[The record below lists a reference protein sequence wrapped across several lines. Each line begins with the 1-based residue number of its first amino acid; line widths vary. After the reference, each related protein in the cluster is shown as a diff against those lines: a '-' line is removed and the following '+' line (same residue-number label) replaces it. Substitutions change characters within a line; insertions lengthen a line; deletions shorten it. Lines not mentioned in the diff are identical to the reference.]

1 MILCAFEHYQS
12 MALRELS
19 EAGLWDPLGDL
30 RAITDK
36 HFSPDRAL
44 DARRLD
50 AFRDDIA
57 ERCAR
62 IPLGH
67 VLGYA
72 DFGEQRLLVGSG
84 TFVPRRQS
92 LALVRWIERNL
103 ALTGD
108 STVYDLCAG
117 VGAIGLSIWAGS
129 GARVHC
135 VDSDTTAQAY
145 LRRNIRRLD
154 AQREV
159 SVLAADITRPEAF
172 IQAHGRVDLVVS
184 NPPYVAPGT
193 DLLPEWS
200 RHHPPGAIYARE
212 QGAELIG
219 VSARLAAN
227 LLRPGGMLLVEHGEV
242 QSAQVAA
249 LLHAHGFL
257 GIHQCQDDDF
267 SDATGP
273 SVFTLGRAP

>member
-1 MILCAFEHYQS
+1 MILCAFEHHQAL
-12 MALRELS
+12 ALRELS
-19 EAGLWDPLGDL
+19 EAGLWDPQGDL

-36 HFSPDRAL
+36 HFNPDRAL

-67 VLGYA
+67 ILGYA
-72 DFGEQRLLVGSG
+72 DFGGQRLLVGSG

-92 LALVRWIERNL
+92 LAMVRWIERNL

-117 VGAIGLSIWAGS
+117 VGAIGLAIWAAT
-129 GARVHC
+129 GARTVC
-135 VDSDTTAQAY
+135 VDSDSTARAY
-145 LRRNIRRLD
+145 QQRNIRRLD

-159 SVLAADITRPEAF
+159 SVLAADITRPESLA
-172 IQAHGRVDLVVS
+172 AARGGVDVVVS
-184 NPPYVAPGT
+184 NPPYVPPGT
-193 DLLPEWS
+193 ELLPEWGD
-200 RHHPPGAIYARE
+200 HHPPGAIYARK
-212 QGAELIG
+212 QGAEL
-219 VSARLAAN
+219 VVASTVCAAGM
-227 LLRPGGMLLVEHGEV
+227 LRPGGALLIEHGEGL
-242 QSAQVAA
+242 SEKVAA
-249 LLHAHGFL
+249 TLERHGFES
-257 GIHQCQDDDF
+257 IHLCQDDDF

-273 SVFTLGRAP
+273 SVFTVGRAP

>member
-1 MILCAFEHYQS
+1 MILSAFEHHQAV
-12 MALRELS
+12 ALRELS

-36 HFSPDRAL
+36 HFRADRAL

-92 LALVRWIERNL
+92 LAMVRWIERNL

-108 STVYDLCAG
+108 STVYDLCSG

-129 GARVHC
+129 GARTFC
-135 VDSDTTAQAY
+135 VDSDATARAY

-159 SVLAADITRPEAF
+159 SVLAADISRPEAF
-172 IQAHGRVDLVVS
+172 AAGHGCADVVVS
-184 NPPYVAPGT
+184 NPPYVPAGSE
-193 DLLPEWS
+193 LLPEWGC
-200 RHHPPGAIYARE
+200 HHPPGAIYARE
-212 QGAELIG
+212 EGAELIAA
-219 VSARLAAN
+219 SARLAAR
-227 LLRPGGMLLVEHGEV
+227 LLRPGGVLLIEHGES
-242 QSAQVAA
+242 QAEQAASALEQHG
-249 LLHAHGFL
+249 LHSIRH
-257 GIHQCQDDDF
+257 CQDDDF

>member
-1 MILCAFEHYQS
+1 MILCAFEHHQA

-30 RAITDK
+30 RAISDK
-36 HFSPDRAL
+36 HFDPDRAL

-67 VLGYA
+67 ILGYV

-92 LALVRWIERNL
+92 LAMVRWIERNL
-103 ALTGD
+103 ALTGA

-117 VGAIGLSIWAGS
+117 VGAIGLAIWAGS
-129 GARVHC
+129 GARTLC
-135 VDSDTTAQAY
+135 VDSDATAQAY

-159 SVLAADITRPEAF
+159 SVLAADITRPETFA
-172 IQAHGRVDLVVS
+172 AARGRADLVVS
-184 NPPYVAPGT
+184 NPPYVPPGSE
-193 DLLPEWS
+193 LLPEWS

-212 QGAELIG
+212 QGGELIAA
-219 VSARLAAN
+219 SARLAAS
-227 LLRPGGMLLVEHGEV
+227 LLRADGVVLVEHGPE
-242 QSAQVAA
+242 QAGQAAAA
-249 LLHAHGFL
+249 LEQHGFQS
-257 GIHQCQDDDF
+257 IHHCQDDDF